1 MNQEDREKISAALE
15 VLHSIATKIR
25 TLEAEA
31 QEALFERND
40 NAAYERKL
48 REKTLVVLDL
58 PETLHP
64 LLEGAKTDAADK
76 IRSRIAGFSRRA
88 EPALELSSTF
98 YMSALLYPENYK
110 PGEMNDLEKLIEAIR
125 KKYAHRD

>member
-1 MNQEDREKISAALE
+1 MQSSAA
-15 VLHSIATKIR
+15 KIR
-25 TLEAEA
+25 LLETEA

-48 REKTLVVLDL
+48 REKTLLLLDL

-64 LLEGAKTDAADK
+64 LLEGVKTDEADK

-98 YMSALLYPENYK
+98 YMSALLYPEDYK
-110 PGEMNDLEKLIEAIR
+110 PGEMNDLEKLIEDIR
-125 KKYAHRD
+125 KKYAFRD